1 MRQRM
6 NPAHRGRRWSPGK
19 RLLPC
24 LLAALLLTA
33 PARAARTVP
42 VQIDGEELSAV
53 CHLEEG
59 VTYVPLRALLD
70 TLGGWQLEWD
80 SRQRAAVAVS
90 GGSSLTANPAA
101 STVTVDGETRSG
113 RVYVQEG
120 VTYVPLRT
128 TAELLGGTVEWDAH
142 FQGAAMTSAEAEY
155 NAVDFYWLSR
165 IISAE
170 SRGEPL
176 EGQIA
181 VGNVVLERV
190 ENEDFP
196 DSIPDVVFQQADGIV
211 QFEPVENGTVYLTPA
226 EQSVEAA
233 RRTLAGE
240 KSLEGAM
247 FFYAPALSEGVW
259 INENRTYL
267 TTIGCHRF
275 YL

>member
-1 MRQRM
+1 MSQQISL
-6 NPAHRGRRWSPGK
+6 AQTGTRRLPGK
-19 RLLPC
+19 NLLLG
-24 LLAALLLTA
+24 LLAALVLTL

-42 VQIDGEELSAV
+42 VQIDGTELDAV
-53 CHLEEG
+53 CYLESG

-70 TLGGWQLEWD
+70 ALGSWEVRWD

-90 GGSSLTANPAA
+90 GDSRLTADPAA
-101 STVTVDGETRSG
+101 DTVTVDGETRSG
-113 RVYVQEG
+113 RVTVQEG
-120 VTYVPLRT
+120 VTYVPLRAA
-128 TAELLGGTVEWDAH
+128 AELLGGAVEWDAH
-142 FQGAAMTSAEAEY
+142 FQGAAMTSGSAKH

-181 VGNVVLERV
+181 VGNVVLGRV
-190 ENEDFP
+190 ESGDFP
-196 DSIPDVVFQQADGIV
+196 DTIPAVVFDVADGVV
-211 QFEPVENGTVYLTPA
+211 QFEPVENGTVYMEPT

-233 RRTLAGE
+233 RRTLEGE
-240 KSLEGAM
+240 KSLEGAL
-247 FFYAPALSEGVW
+247 FFYAPALSEGAW